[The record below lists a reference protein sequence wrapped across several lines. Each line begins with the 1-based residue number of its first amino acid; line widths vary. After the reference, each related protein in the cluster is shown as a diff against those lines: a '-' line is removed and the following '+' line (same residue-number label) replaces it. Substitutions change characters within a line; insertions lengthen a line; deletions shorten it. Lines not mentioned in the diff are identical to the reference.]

1 MSLKILV
8 TGRNE
13 QIAADICDHV
23 ERDRGDICLKCL
35 PIKQRLLKVM
45 FSEMPQA
52 VIICMRDDNRGA
64 VKVFDVLRKCMDMGT
79 TSIIVV
85 ANAEDRKTFISNTTL
100 GKVTFLERPVF
111 LNALYY
117 KLAEIEKDWD
127 RAREEIESQLTEY
140 VDPRRSTDIVRK
152 RILVVDDDPEQ
163 LMQIKEHLREFYDVA
178 LVSSGRSAFK
188 FLEKEEPDLILL
200 DYMMPEM
207 NGPAVLKELR
217 EDSAYQEIPVVFL
230 TGVSEKETVT
240 KTIVELKPQ
249 GYVLKP
255 TKKSELVAKIID
267 VLG

>member
-13 QIAADICDHV
+13 QIASDICDHV
-23 ERDRGDICLKCL
+23 ERDRGDICLRCL
-35 PIKQRLLKVM
+35 PTKQKLTKMM
-45 FSEMPQA
+45 FSEMPQ
-52 VIICMRDDNRGA
+52 VIIICMRDDNRGA
-64 VKVFDVLRKCMDMGT
+64 VKIFDVLRKCMDMGT
-79 TSIIVV
+79 THVIVV
-85 ANAEDRKTFISNTTL
+85 ANAEDRKTFMLNSAL

-111 LNALYY
+111 LAALYY
-117 KLAEIEKDWD
+117 KLAEIEKEWD
-127 RAREEIESQLTEY
+127 SMRFEIESQLTEY
-140 VDPRRSTDIVRK
+140 VDPRRSTEYERK
-152 RILVVDDDPEQ
+152 HILVVDDDPEQ
-163 LMQIKEHLREFYDVA
+163 LMQIKDHLREFYDVT

-188 FLEKEEPDLILL
+188 YLEKGEPDLILL

-217 EDSAYQEIPVVFL
+217 EDSVFREIPVVFL
-230 TGVSEKETVT
+230 TGVSERETVT
-240 KTIVELKPQ
+240 KTILELKPQ